1 MMQAQKVLAE
11 KMTTV
16 CFERC
21 ISGPT
26 EKLSD
31 KQRRCLD
38 ACTSSFLEGFQIAV
52 RHCHHLRTLTP
63 PWLTTYACIDV
74 DPFLNLQTE
83 TVQNIAKKEAA
94 SSHE

>member
-21 ISGPT
+21 VSGPT

-38 ACTSSFLEGFQIAV
+38 ACTSSFLEGFQVA
-52 RHCHHLRTLTP
+52 
-63 PWLTTYACIDV
+63 
-74 DPFLNLQTE
+74 TE
-83 TVQNIAKKEAA
+83 TVQNIAKKESAA
-94 SSHE
+94 HE